1 MDKTTKS
8 SDVNHIAAPSASA
21 AGNADLVQVPF
32 VKDSQSFD
40 GRQAQRLRD
49 IEKHLE
55 AEMKRKRKDWERE
68 VQRMREEFLILHPTD
83 VDRCS
88 DEIQNDPFVAKRRGS
103 TDILDV
109 KKMKTLIVDSLDTG
123 RKFKVRFNVLGF
135 DPRSIQVTTD
145 GDRIVV
151 RATKT
156 ETDEEGETVR
166 RSYERKILKPKD
178 ADHTKFKSYLTSDA
192 ILIVEAPLPPSNHD
206 LRRTIHSPSH
216 SHHVAPNHGGSPS
229 RSCSP
234 SNSVGGPEGGT
245 PSKEKYGV
253 PIFREENGLRRMHL
267 VIEMGIGFSPQDIIV
282 QVIKDN
288 KILVKAKHEEKTTER
303 LSKNKYCKEYELG
316 EKIDTYSL
324 TASLE
329 PDGKLIVG
337 ASVKIH
343 GSKKKESAAAA
354 AAAAAEEATASGP
367 EEGGGGG
374 GSKHAS
380 PQHIVVAK
388 ASDSKG
394 TA

>member
-1 MDKTTKS
+1 MDKTTK
-8 SDVNHIAAPSASA
+8 SDVNHIAASASA
-21 AGNADLVQVPF
+21 GSTDLVQVPF
-32 VKDSQSFD
+32 VKDTQSFD
-40 GRQAQRLRD
+40 GRQAQRLKD

-55 AEMKRKRKDWERE
+55 AEMKRKRRDWERE
-68 VQRMREEFLILHPTD
+68 VQRMREEFLLLHPTD
-83 VDRCS
+83 VDRSS
-88 DEIQNDPFVAKRRGS
+88 DEIPNDTFVAKRRGS

-109 KKMKTLIVDSLDTG
+109 KKMKTLIVDSPDTG
-123 RKFKVRFNVLGF
+123 RKFKVRFNVAGF

-151 RATKT
+151 CATKT
-156 ETDEEGETVR
+156 ETDNGGSMVR

-178 ADHTKFKSYLTSDA
+178 ADHTKFKSYLTSDS

-216 SHHVAPNHGGSPS
+216 THHAGPTHGSPS

-234 SNSVGGPEGGT
+234 SNSVGPEGGT

-253 PIFREENGLRRMHL
+253 PIFREENGQRRMHL
-267 VIEMGIGFSPQDIIV
+267 VIEMGTGFSPPDIIV

-337 ASVKIH
+337 ACVKVH
-343 GSKKKESAAAA
+343 GRKKESHP
-354 AAAAAEEATASGP
+354 AEEATASGA
-367 EEGGGGG
+367 EEAGG

-380 PQHIVVAK
+380 PQHVVVAK
-388 ASDSKG
+388 ASDGKG
-394 TA
+394 AA